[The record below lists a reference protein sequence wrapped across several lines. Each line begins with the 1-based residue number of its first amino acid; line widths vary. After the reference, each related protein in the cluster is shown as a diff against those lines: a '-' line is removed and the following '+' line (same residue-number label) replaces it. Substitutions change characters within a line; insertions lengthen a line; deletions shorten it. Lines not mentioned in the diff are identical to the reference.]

1 MLHLHKIIH
10 FDINPKNIMFS
21 TLRKKTVFIDFGL
34 SDMIKQ
40 SCGNKTFTNFIG
52 TAPYVSKEM
61 LQLLSID
68 STGSFVDL
76 YYNDLIGL
84 EKSISKFRA

>member
-1 MLHLHKIIH
+1 MLSALRNKI
-10 FDINPKNIMFS
+10 
-21 TLRKKTVFIDFGL
+21 VFIDFGL

-40 SCGNKTFTNFIG
+40 ICGNKTFTNFVG

-68 STGSFVDL
+68 STGDFIDL